1 MYKNVNLN
9 TIFQIIIMAVY
20 KASTKYLYS
29 EIDSEAVILD
39 VNSGTYF
46 GLNEVSNRIWQLLQ
60 TPTSQGSLIEQVLT
74 EYDVSQEQL
83 EQDVSALL
91 QDMSNAGLVEVLNEE
106 VARAT

>member
-1 MYKNVNLN
+1 M
-9 TIFQIIIMAVY
+9 TVY

-60 TPTSQGSLIEQVLT
+60 VATSQQELVTQILEEYNVTEGEALTDLQSLLKEML
-74 EYDVSQEQL
+74 SK
-83 EQDVSALL
+83 
-91 QDMSNAGLVEVLNEE
+91 GLVEVVNEE
-106 VARAT
+106 VAQVT

>member
-1 MYKNVNLN
+1 MYESTNL
-9 TIFQIIIMAVY
+9 TAVKIIIMAVY

-60 TPTSQGSLIEQVLT
+60 TPVSQASLIEQILA
-74 EYDVSQEQL
+74 EYDVSQEQV
-83 EQDVSALL
+83 EQDVLALL
-91 QDMSNAGLVEVLNEE
+91 QEMSHAGLVEVLNEE
-106 VARAT
+106 VAGAT

>member
-1 MYKNVNLN
+1 
-9 TIFQIIIMAVY
+9 MAVY

-60 TPTSQGSLIEQVLT
+60 TPSSQARLIEQILE
-74 EYDVSQEQL
+74 EYDAPKDQVTE
-83 EQDVSALL
+83 DVEALL
-91 QDMSNAGLVEVLNEE
+91 QNMLDAGLVEIVNEK
-106 VARAT
+106 VAQVT